1 MTADGVVLDA
11 SVAATALVE
20 VTPQAERL
28 RHRLAQIV
36 THAPHLID
44 AEVGS
49 VLRRRT
55 SAGHIAADVAAGALR
70 GLGLLVGQRYPH
82 GPLATAAWALGD
94 NVTYYDALYVA
105 LAARLGY
112 PLLTADA
119 RLARAPGLPCAVELI
134 D

>member
-1 MTADGVVLDA
+1 M
-11 SVAATALVE
+11 
-20 VTPQAERL
+20 
-28 RHRLAQIV
+28 
-36 THAPHLID
+36 
-44 AEVGS
+44 
-49 VLRRRT
+49 LRRRVG
-55 SAGHIAADVAAGALR
+55 SRCRSMCDSRGRRFRALDSLDHRSLPAYEVRRGWRWALR
-70 GLGLLVGQRYPH
+70 
-82 GPLATAAWALGD
+82 D